1 MRQEEQQYRSGVA
14 LALGNFDGLHRGHA
28 SVLAA
33 AKAQAESLRL
43 TPGVLL
49 FDEHPKQVLCGEAP
63 PLLMTGEEKR
73 ARLESAGFTVLTLPF
88 RKIRDLSPAAFLS
101 LLETAYGVRAVSCG
115 SNYRFGQNAAGTA
128 DTLRDLCLQ
137 YEMTLTVVP
146 DALYKNERISS
157 TRIRRAIEDGDMAD
171 ANAMLLFPF
180 SYALPVIAGDKRGR
194 RLGFP
199 TLNQLFP
206 TALIRPRAGVY
217 ASFASFDGKRYPSVT
232 NVGVRPTIGGTG
244 FYSETHIFD
253 FSGDLY
259 GKTVEVTLL
268 AFLRDEQKFKDLA
281 ALRAAMENDA
291 ARAKEV
297 IHRYE
302 QTTEAASEGSLL

>member
-1 MRQEEQQYRSGVA
+1 MS

-28 SVLAA
+28 SVLDAA
-33 AKAQAESLRL
+33 MAQAEQLRL

-73 ARLESAGFTVLTLPF
+73 ERLEKEGFTVLTLPF
-88 RKIRDLSPAAFLS
+88 RKTKDLSPAAFLS
-101 LLETAYGVRAVSCG
+101 LLETAYGVRALSCG
-115 SNYRFGQNAAGTA
+115 GNYRFGKDAAGTV
-128 DTLRDLCLQ
+128 DTLRELCTQ
-137 YEMTLTVVP
+137 YNMTLTVVP
-146 DALYKNERISS
+146 DALYKGERISS

-171 ANAMLLFPF
+171 ANAMLLYPF
-180 SYALPVIAGDKRGR
+180 SYCLPVIAGDKRGR
-194 RLGFP
+194 KLGMP

-206 TALIRPRAGVY
+206 AALIRPRAGVY
-217 ASFASFDGKRYPSVT
+217 ASIAAFDGARYPSVT
-232 NVGVRPTIGGTG
+232 NVGVRPTIGGNVV
-244 FYSETHIFD
+244 YSETHIFA
-253 FSGDLY
+253 FSGNLY

-268 AFLRDEQKFKDLA
+268 AFLRDEQKFTDLA

-297 IHRYE
+297 TLRYE
-302 QTTEAASEGSLL
+302 QTTKAAGESSLL

>member
-1 MRQEEQQYRSGVA
+1 MS

-28 SVLAA
+28 SVLDAA
-33 AKAQAESLRL
+33 MAQAEQLLL

-73 ARLESAGFTVLTLPF
+73 ERLEKEGFTVLTLPF
-88 RKIRDLSPAAFLS
+88 RKTKDLSPAAFLS
-101 LLETAYGVRAVSCG
+101 LLETAYGVRALSCG
-115 SNYRFGQNAAGTA
+115 GNYRFGKGAAGTV
-128 DTLRDLCLQ
+128 DTLRELCTQ
-137 YEMTLTVVP
+137 YNMTLTVVP
-146 DALYKNERISS
+146 DALYKGERISS

-171 ANAMLLFPF
+171 ANAMLLDPF
-180 SYALPVIAGDKRGR
+180 SYCLPVIAGDKRGR
-194 RLGFP
+194 KLGMP

-206 TALIRPRAGVY
+206 AVLIRPRAGVY
-217 ASFASFDGKRYPSVT
+217 ASIAAFDGARYPSVT
-232 NVGVRPTIGGTG
+232 NVGVRPTIGGNVV
-244 FYSETHIFD
+244 YSETHIFA
-253 FSGDLY
+253 FSGNLY

-268 AFLRDEQKFKDLA
+268 AFLRDEQKFTDLA

-297 IHRYE
+297 THRYE
-302 QTTEAASEGSLL
+302 QTTKAAGESSLL